1 MVREIVF
8 ISVGQ
13 CGNQLGN
20 VFWEGIC
27 GEHSIDQGSG
37 KYGND
42 NNNTKDDDDNKDK
55 EELEEEEEIKLNKI
69 NVYFEET
76 GKKRYVPR
84 SILVDLEPGV
94 LDTLRAR
101 TIGKLFKPDN
111 FIFGQSGAGNNWAK
125 AHYQDGPEMI
135 DEIVDC
141 IRRSMESC
149 DSPQGLQLTQ
159 SLGGGTGSGLGS
171 LILLKLRENYPDRVI
186 NTFSVLPSAKVSDVV
201 VEPYNT
207 TLTMPMLL
215 QDCDQVNVIDN
226 EALFDISHNILKQ
239 KEPKY
244 SDLNWVISLVM
255 NGITASLRFPGQLN
269 SDLRKMGVNL
279 VPFPRLHFFTV
290 SAAPLFSLT
299 SSLESSHVKLTVR
312 EVLDQLWSGKN
323 FLSKININ
331 DGRYLSTSCIYRG
344 KNLKTFEVENQQRQ
358 LQDKLMEDFVN
369 WIPNN
374 IMTSCVN
381 VSTQYSN
388 INGSFIGNFTG
399 INSVFRRVSKQFHK
413 MFKKKAFLHW
423 YIGVGMDELEIKE
436 ANKNVK
442 DLIQELQDKNDT
454 VVDPDDPYDR
464 GIIDDDEQVIGDSTD
479 DEEKGNNDDDS
490 DGIIQDDS
498 DSDGIIQDDDD

>member
-13 CGNQLGN
+13 CGNQIGN

-27 GEHSIDQGSG
+27 GEHSIDLGTG
-37 KYGND
+37 KCIEAEFD
-42 NNNTKDDDDNKDK
+42 
-55 EELEEEEEIKLNKI
+55 EELIKLNKI

-94 LDTLRAR
+94 LDTLRSNE
-101 TIGKLFKPDN
+101 IGKLFKPDN

-135 DEIVDC
+135 DEIINY
-141 IRRSMESC
+141 IRISIESC
-149 DSPQGLQLTQ
+149 DCLQGLQLTQ

-171 LILLKLRENYPDRVI
+171 LILLKLRENYPDKII

-201 VEPYNT
+201 VEPYNSI
-207 TLTMPMLL
+207 LTMPMLL
-215 QDCDQVNVIDN
+215 QDCDQVNIIDN
-226 EALFDISHNILKQ
+226 EALFEISSNILKQ
-239 KEPKY
+239 NQPKY
-244 SDLNWVISLVM
+244 CDLNWVISLVM
-255 NGITASLRFPGQLN
+255 NGITSSLRFPGQLN

-290 SAAPLFSLT
+290 SAAPLFNLT
-299 SSLESSHVKLTVR
+299 SKQSSTYVNLTIR
-312 EVLDQLWSGKN
+312 EILDQLWSGKN
-323 FLSKININ
+323 FLAKININ

-344 KNLKTFEVENQQRQ
+344 KKLKTFEVENQQRQ

-381 VSTQYSN
+381 ISTQYSN

-399 INSVFRRVSKQFHK
+399 INSVFRRISKQFHK

-454 VVDPDDPYDR
+454 IIDPDDPYDR

-479 DEEKGNNDDDS
+479 DDDDEKDNDSDGIIQDDDDDDS
-490 DGIIQDDS
+490 DGIIQDD
-498 DSDGIIQDDDD
+498 DD